1 MLPARAT
8 ARRFFTM
15 ATSARRP
22 VAAALVVLALAAA
35 AAAYFGWWTRDD
47 AQAPTYRFTKIE
59 RGPLTATVA
68 ASGTL
73 NPVTSVQVGTQV
85 SGQIKELFV
94 DFNSPVKA
102 GQLIARIDPETFQ
115 YRVRQNEADLEAAR
129 AAAGR
134 AQVALANA
142 QRDLARTRELVARDF
157 VSPADLD
164 RAQAQFDLAQAELNT
179 AQAVVSQRAAQLAAA
194 KVDLARTEIRAPVDG
209 VVIKRSVD
217 VGQTVAASLQ
227 APELF
232 IIARDLRDMQV
243 ETSIDEAD
251 VGRTRVGQ
259 SASFTVDAFPGRTF
273 SGEVRQVRKSAQ
285 TVQNVVTY
293 TVLVSAANPEG
304 QLMPGMTANVRIVT
318 DTRESVLKASNAALR
333 FRPPGESTAVTDNK
347 GSADP
352 AAPAMGSAAGGGG
365 QLQQLRERLVS
376 ELKLDSDQQVR
387 VQAIFDQMRSRFAA
401 LRELPEEARA
411 RAASTVRAEMRAS
424 IEEILKPEQKAR
436 YAEIMAATAGRSGPA
451 ARGRLWVLADGKPR
465 AVEVRTGLTDGSST
479 EVSGDG
485 ITEGLEVISGIQ
497 AAPATTPAARGTVPR
512 MFF

>member
-1 MLPARAT
+1 
-8 ARRFFTM
+8 M
-15 ATSARRP
+15 ANRIGRP
-22 VAAALVVLALAAA
+22 GLIAAVIVAVAAA
-35 AAAYFGWWTRDD
+35 AAAYYWTSRD
-47 AQAPTYRFTKIE
+47 AKQAPTYRFARVE

-85 SGQIKELFV
+85 SGQVKELFV

-129 AAAGR
+129 AAVAR
-134 AQVALANA
+134 AQVSLANA
-142 QRDLARTRELVARDF
+142 QRELSRTRELVQREF

-164 RAQAQFDLAQAELNT
+164 RAQAQFDLAKAEVNNV
-179 AQAVVSQRAAQLAAA
+179 QAVVAQRAAQLASAR
-194 KVDLARTEIRAPVDG
+194 VDLARTEIRAPVDG

-232 IIARDLRDMQV
+232 VIARDLRDMQV

-251 VGRTRVGQ
+251 VGRMRVGQ
-259 SASFTVDAFPGRTF
+259 RATFTVDAFPGRTF

-293 TVLVSAANPEG
+293 TVLVSAANPDG

-318 DTRESVLKASNAALR
+318 DTRESVLKVANAALR
-333 FRPPGESTAVTDNK
+333 FRPPGES
-347 GSADP
+347 
-352 AAPAMGSAAGGGG
+352 AAPADARAAAEAPPAGGGG
-365 QLQQLRERLVS
+365 AQMQQLRERLVA
-376 ELKLDSDQQVR
+376 ELKLDEAQQAR
-387 VQAIFDQMRSRFAA
+387 VQAIFEQMRGRFTS
-401 LRELPEEARA
+401 LRELPEEARGKA
-411 RAASTVRAEMRAS
+411 MATARAEMRAG
-424 IEEILKPEQKAR
+424 IEEVLKPEQKPLFAQ
-436 YAEIMAATAGRSGPA
+436 IMAEATGRSGQA
-451 ARGRLWVLADGKPR
+451 GRGRLWVLEDGRPK
-465 AVEVRTGLTDGSST
+465 AIDVRTGLTDGSST
-479 EVSGDG
+479 EVSGTG
-485 ITEGLEVISGIQ
+485 IDEGREVISAIQ
-497 AAPATTPAARGTVPR
+497 GGASAAPAARSGAPR

>member
-1 MLPARAT
+1 
-8 ARRFFTM
+8 M
-15 ATSARRP
+15 ANRIGRP
-22 VAAALVVLALAAA
+22 GLIAAVIVAVAAA
-35 AAAYFGWWTRDD
+35 AAAYYWTSRD
-47 AQAPTYRFTKIE
+47 AKQAPTYRFARVE

-85 SGQIKELFV
+85 SGQVKELFV

-129 AAAGR
+129 AAVAR
-134 AQVALANA
+134 AQVSLANA
-142 QRDLARTRELVARDF
+142 QRELSRTRELVQREF

-164 RAQAQFDLAQAELNT
+164 RAQAQFDLAKAEVNNV
-179 AQAVVSQRAAQLAAA
+179 QAVVAQRAAQLASAR
-194 KVDLARTEIRAPVDG
+194 VDLARTEIRAPVDG

-232 IIARDLRDMQV
+232 VIARDLRDMQV

-251 VGRTRVGQ
+251 VGRMRVGQ
-259 SASFTVDAFPGRTF
+259 RATFTVDAFPGRTF

-293 TVLVSAANPEG
+293 TVLVSAANPDG

-318 DTRESVLKASNAALR
+318 DTRESVLKVANAALR
-333 FRPPGESTAVTDNK
+333 FRPPGES
-347 GSADP
+347 
-352 AAPAMGSAAGGGG
+352 AAPADARAAAEAPPAGGGG
-365 QLQQLRERLVS
+365 AQMQQLRERLVA
-376 ELKLDSDQQVR
+376 ELKLDEAQQAR
-387 VQAIFDQMRSRFAA
+387 VQAIFEQMRGRFTS
-401 LRELPEEARA
+401 LRELPEEARGKA
-411 RAASTVRAEMRAS
+411 MATARAEMRAG
-424 IEEILKPEQKAR
+424 IEEVLKPEQKPLFAQ
-436 YAEIMAATAGRSGPA
+436 IMAEATGRSGQA
-451 ARGRLWVLADGKPR
+451 GRGRLWVLDDGRPK
-465 AVEVRTGLTDGSST
+465 AIDVRTGLTDGSST
-479 EVSGDG
+479 EVSGTG
-485 ITEGLEVISGIQ
+485 IDEGREVISAIQ
-497 AAPATTPAARGTVPR
+497 GGASAAPAARSGAPR